1 MCPTAHAGRRRS
13 DVPQG
18 EGLPILF
25 SPPRCANT
33 ARGGCDHPKSG
44 SDTLCGDNTDLVE
57 KVGGAE
63 DGEDAHIKVSLDFSK
78 AEEVTVCQFLEERK
92 ALYLEDFLFW
102 KLLFCKHMDLFY
114 INLKY

>member
-1 MCPTAHAGRRRS
+1 MQA
-13 DVPQG
+13 G
-18 EGLPILF
+18 EGVMCLKEKGCPFCSLLPAVPTQPVVAVITLNLAAIL
-25 SPPRCANT
+25 CAVIT
-33 ARGGCDHPKSG
+33 PTLWRKS
-44 SDTLCGDNTDLVE
+44 
-57 KVGGAE
+57 GGAE

>member
-25 SPPRCANT
+25 SPPCCANT
-33 ARGGCDHPKSG
+33 ACGGCDHPKSG

-57 KVGGAE
+57 KVGG
-63 DGEDAHIKVSLDFSK
+63 GLKMGKMLTSK
-78 AEEVTVCQFLEERK
+78 CLWIFL
-92 ALYLEDFLFW
+92 
-102 KLLFCKHMDLFY
+102 KLK
-114 INLKY
+114 K